1 MNDREPPGTLA
12 PHIPADLYNR
22 AQTTGRP
29 IVIVTSAPAQGRP
42 ARAYLIPIVITSA
55 CALGLL
61 GTIAAVLALI
71 EYAAHTAAAVAGAA
85 GPLGIGGLTLKLTR
99 PKGK

>member
-12 PHIPADLYNR
+12 PHIPADLYHH

-29 IVIVTSAPAQGRP
+29 IVIVTNTPAQGRP
-42 ARAYLIPIVITSA
+42 ARAYLIPIVVATA
-55 CALGLL
+55 GALGLI
-61 GTIAAVLALI
+61 GTVAAVLALLD
-71 EYAAHTAAAVAGAA
+71 YAAHTAAAIAGAA
-85 GPLGIGGLTLKLTR
+85 GPIGIGGITLKLTR

>member
-12 PHIPADLYNR
+12 PHIPADLYHR
-22 AQTTGRP
+22 AQTTGHP
-29 IVIVTSAPAQGRP
+29 IVIVHTTRATGRP
-42 ARAYLIPIVITSA
+42 ARAYLIPIVITGA

-61 GTIAAVLALI
+61 GTLAAVLALI
-71 EYAAHTAAAVAGAA
+71 EYAAHTAAAIAGAA
-85 GPLGIGGLTLKLTR
+85 GPIGIGGLTLKLAR